1 MLHVILV
8 LAFYVMR
15 VKMVCSIFNRGG
27 VMELNKLQ
35 EVLNSAN
42 ADVGFSKSN
51 VVSKI
56 EERLKQVDPG
66 TLCQLSFAVLK
77 NNKQMVETL
86 IKGGADVNTIDAYNR
101 DPLYYAIS
109 QGNTRMVEILIK
121 NGASVNKKYNDGSTP
136 LHHAVLSQKIKIVEY
151 LINNGADVNALDEKR
166 RTPLYLAG
174 RSTKMVS
181 ILMKKGALP
190 LLENRDIEFLKDLAK
205 RIKDD
210 DTEYLKE
217 VKVEQKEGRV
227 DDKYESIKYSLL
239 LSDNSSLT
247 SIIKRGKFKNLISD
261 WSFNVP
267 DLKDNQKNLN
277 KALLNLLTDFPFCDI
292 TRFEDFLH
300 DNKGD
305 DLKAVLNLQ
314 RGESKLTILH
324 VIQGM
329 EYLAV
334 EKDIGCAV
342 SAFMTLLLKSGAD
355 PNIVNSEGQTPLH
368 YAAYYNT
375 LNIPLLLKKGA
386 RGQTDRQGKTP
397 LDIVIINKKPFEVNL
412 LEQIFLTQEQLEAK
426 NDLEGICGHSFNTN
440 RLRKFFNQHKG
451 NEGLKEILNLR
462 DCEGKSRVF
471 QKIREACYG
480 NETHFK
486 EAKKLLLEAGAIDYE
501 EWKDKKRLP
510 KLRTLWDDLILDQS
524 EKLKIFLGRVNKSKD
539 IDELK
544 RVVNEAIELG
554 VRLNF
559 PNQGS
564 IYGKV
569 YEKEY
574 SFTDFVIRKI
584 SELRKSS
591 EGSRNIEV
599 ASGIVCQLISK
610 GAILYNISSI
620 YVIDEL
626 EEFESHKA
634 NMKNAYAD
642 YENRALDFI
651 TIVQSATSGKVRD
664 VKIDNSTL
672 FLEYSQ
678 DSKVDVAK
686 ITNGARGLGITQEGV
701 QYGRNIIKIGKSE
714 VEIITE
720 NAIRNYVGLADGSN
734 IVLTFDTGLGELEVR
749 LYPDKQNLIKVEV
762 EDQEKWKKLQNCE
775 ERIGEK
781 CLLGGCSVR
790 DAIERGF
797 FTRSGELI
805 RSETISQSDA
815 TKVGPW
821 AKREKMRK
829 ASSLEETVGRSL

>member
-1 MLHVILV
+1 M
-8 LAFYVMR
+8 
-15 VKMVCSIFNRGG
+15 
-27 VMELNKLQ
+27 
-35 EVLNSAN
+35 
-42 ADVGFSKSN
+42 
-51 VVSKI
+51 
-56 EERLKQVDPG
+56 
-66 TLCQLSFAVLK
+66 
-77 NNKQMVETL
+77 
-86 IKGGADVNTIDAYNR
+86 
-101 DPLYYAIS
+101 
-109 QGNTRMVEILIK
+109 
-121 NGASVNKKYNDGSTP
+121 
-136 LHHAVLSQKIKIVEY
+136 
-151 LINNGADVNALDEKR
+151 
-166 RTPLYLAG
+166 
-174 RSTKMVS
+174 
-181 ILMKKGALP
+181 
-190 LLENRDIEFLKDLAK
+190 
-205 RIKDD
+205 
-210 DTEYLKE
+210 
-217 VKVEQKEGRV
+217 
-227 DDKYESIKYSLL
+227 
-239 LSDNSSLT
+239 
-247 SIIKRGKFKNLISD
+247 
-261 WSFNVP
+261 
-267 DLKDNQKNLN
+267 
-277 KALLNLLTDFPFCDI
+277 
-292 TRFEDFLH
+292 
-300 DNKGD
+300 
-305 DLKAVLNLQ
+305 
-314 RGESKLTILH
+314 TILH

-672 FLEYSQ
+672 CLEYSQ

-686 ITNGARGLGITQEGV
+686 ITNGARGLGITQEDV

>member
-1 MLHVILV
+1 M
-8 LAFYVMR
+8 
-15 VKMVCSIFNRGG
+15 
-27 VMELNKLQ
+27 
-35 EVLNSAN
+35 
-42 ADVGFSKSN
+42 
-51 VVSKI
+51 
-56 EERLKQVDPG
+56 
-66 TLCQLSFAVLK
+66 
-77 NNKQMVETL
+77 
-86 IKGGADVNTIDAYNR
+86 
-101 DPLYYAIS
+101 
-109 QGNTRMVEILIK
+109 
-121 NGASVNKKYNDGSTP
+121 
-136 LHHAVLSQKIKIVEY
+136 
-151 LINNGADVNALDEKR
+151 
-166 RTPLYLAG
+166 
-174 RSTKMVS
+174 
-181 ILMKKGALP
+181 
-190 LLENRDIEFLKDLAK
+190 
-205 RIKDD
+205 
-210 DTEYLKE
+210 
-217 VKVEQKEGRV
+217 
-227 DDKYESIKYSLL
+227 
-239 LSDNSSLT
+239 
-247 SIIKRGKFKNLISD
+247 
-261 WSFNVP
+261 
-267 DLKDNQKNLN
+267 
-277 KALLNLLTDFPFCDI
+277 
-292 TRFEDFLH
+292 
-300 DNKGD
+300 
-305 DLKAVLNLQ
+305 
-314 RGESKLTILH
+314 
-324 VIQGM
+324 
-329 EYLAV
+329 
-334 EKDIGCAV
+334 
-342 SAFMTLLLKSGAD
+342 
-355 PNIVNSEGQTPLH
+355 
-368 YAAYYNT
+368 
-375 LNIPLLLKKGA
+375 
-386 RGQTDRQGKTP
+386 
-397 LDIVIINKKPFEVNL
+397 
-412 LEQIFLTQEQLEAK
+412 
-426 NDLEGICGHSFNTN
+426 
-440 RLRKFFNQHKG
+440 
-451 NEGLKEILNLR
+451 
-462 DCEGKSRVF
+462 
-471 QKIREACYG
+471 
-480 NETHFK
+480 
-486 EAKKLLLEAGAIDYE
+486 
-501 EWKDKKRLP
+501 
-510 KLRTLWDDLILDQS
+510 
-524 EKLKIFLGRVNKSKD
+524 KIFLGRVNKSKD

-672 FLEYSQ
+672 CLEYSQ